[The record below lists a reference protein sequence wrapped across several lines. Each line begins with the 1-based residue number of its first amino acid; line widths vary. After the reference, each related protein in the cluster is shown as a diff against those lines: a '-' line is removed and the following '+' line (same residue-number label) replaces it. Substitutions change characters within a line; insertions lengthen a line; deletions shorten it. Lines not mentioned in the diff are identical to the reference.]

1 MQPPC
6 WTRSADVAA
15 ATTSARVAAWAK
27 VRLDA
32 ARHRVERA
40 QNDAVAGL
48 VRGLA
53 ARGVRRRYRSDEAL
67 FVEGDI
73 SDRVS
78 PSRKWSGQGDM
89 PLAGR
94 ARRAAGNPNS
104 RRHPRRASS
113 LDHSPRSA
121 SATALEPVETIVVGA
136 RDLDRALAESP
147 EAARELLSIL
157 ATRLRDADR
166 KRVEFATL
174 DTLGRVA
181 VRLLELCERFGQS
194 TADGVLISLP
204 ISQEELAGWC
214 GASREATV
222 KALRTLR
229 ELGRV
234 TTGRNKLVVHDL
246 QALRRHAGLP
256 SS

>member
-1 MQPPC
+1 MGPDP
-6 WTRSADVAA
+6 ADAVRRRVGAA
-15 ATTSARVAAWAK
+15 
-27 VRLDA
+27 
-32 ARHRVERA
+32 H
-40 QNDAVAGL
+40 NDAVAGL
-48 VRGLA
+48 VRRLA
-53 ARGVRRRYRSDEAL
+53 ARGVRRRYRNDEAL

-73 SDRVS
+73 SDRVFLLE
-78 PSRKWSGQGDM
+78 SGVVKVTCRSTDGQDVL
-89 PLAGR
+89 LAI
-94 ARRAAGNPNS
+94 RAAGDILGEL
-104 RRHPRRASS
+104 SS

-121 SATALEPVETIVVGA
+121 SATALEPVEAIVVGA

-147 EAARELLSIL
+147 EAARELLTIL

-181 VRLLELCERFGQS
+181 VRLLELCERFGRS

-204 ISQEELAGWC
+204 ISQDELAGWC

-234 TTGRNKLVVHDL
+234 STGRNKLVVHDL

>member
-1 MQPPC
+1 MGLHP
-6 WTRSADVAA
+6 ADTGQHRV
-15 ATTSARVAAWAK
+15 SAR
-27 VRLDA
+27 
-32 ARHRVERA
+32 
-40 QNDAVAGL
+40 QNHAVAGF

-53 ARGVRRRYRSDEAL
+53 AGGVRRRYRSDEAL
-67 FVEGDI
+67 FVEGDL
-73 SDRVS
+73 SDRVFLLE
-78 PSRKWSGQGDM
+78 SGLVKVTCRSTAGHDVLLAIRTAGDI
-89 PLAGR
+89 LGEL
-94 ARRAAGNPNS
+94 
-104 RRHPRRASS
+104 SS

-121 SATALEPVETIVVGA
+121 SATALESVEAIVVGA

-157 ATRLRDADR
+157 AARLRDADR
-166 KRVEFATL
+166 TRVEFATL

-181 VRLLELCERFGQS
+181 VRLLELCERFGRS
-194 TADGVLISLP
+194 TADGVLISVP

-234 TTGRNKLVVHDL
+234 TTGRNRLVVHDL

-256 SS
+256 SG

>member
-1 MQPPC
+1 MGQYTPE
-6 WTRSADVAA
+6 
-15 ATTSARVAAWAK
+15 ATVNQTPTV
-27 VRLDA
+27 D
-32 ARHRVERA
+32 
-40 QNDAVAGL
+40 NDAVAGL
-48 VRGLA
+48 VRRLA
-53 ARGVRRRYRSDEAL
+53 SRGVRRRYRSGEVL

-73 SDRVS
+73 SDRVFLVGDGAVKVTCRS
-78 PSRKWSGQGDM
+78 PDGQDVLLAIRTAGDI
-89 PLAGR
+89 LGEL
-94 ARRAAGNPNS
+94 
-104 RRHPRRASS
+104 SS

-121 SATALEPVETIVVGA
+121 SATALEPVEAIVVGA

-181 VRLLELCERFGQS
+181 VRLLELCECFGSS
-194 TADGVLISLP
+194 TSDGVLISLP
-204 ISQEELAGWC
+204 ISQEELASWC

-246 QALRRHAGLP
+246 PALRRHAGFT
-256 SS
+256 SA